1 MKIEINIISDN
12 VLATQQARPWVFGD
26 AVLDA
31 APPPQIVRVN
41 VNTFNRHTRPVALA
55 ESA

>member
-41 VNTFNRHTRPVALA
+41 VNTFSRHTRPVALA